1 MHVYSHNFCRCTDL
15 CTFLRIKLLFSR
27 NDLTLTNMCTHTH
40 IHITPHHRRYN
51 YEYMVVY
58 VCPFLSAH
66 HFPLF
71 LILHAESKLSFQLS
85 KLLQLQGSPSK
96 SETNFQKRIMIKKIN
111 VFCDNNVFWIRFYI
125 THRAPVLS

>member
-1 MHVYSHNFCRCTDL
+1 MRVYSHNFCRCTDL

-27 NDLTLTNMCTHTH
+27 NDLTLTNMCTHTN
-40 IHITPHHRRYN
+40 IHITPHHRSYD

-85 KLLQLQGSPSK
+85 KLLHSK
-96 SETNFQKRIMIKKIN
+96 GLLLNLKQISKKRIMIKKIN

-125 THRAPVLS
+125 THRALVLR